1 MYTVDIL
8 ENPGKKYKVPIIR
21 IAVAEGAVADQDWI
35 MPLAKELGCELVFG
49 PINTVD
55 QFVNTTAGCDGLIVS
70 LHQITSEQLARKPES
85 LRALGRAG
93 VGLDSIDLPACESHK
108 VSVIFQPVYALEE
121 VANHA
126 LSMILALHR
135 GLFSAD
141 KMVRDFTWGPALKV
155 AEITSLQ
162 DATVGVIGCG
172 RIGQNV
178 IRKLQ
183 PFVKQVLGYDVNI
196 QGPIDGVTMVDS
208 LDELLTRSKIVTLHT
223 PLLPSTR
230 HMIDAEALAKMP
242 KGAILVNVSRGG
254 LVDEKALGLAL
265 ESGHISAA
273 GLDVFETEP
282 LGEDSALRQVRNL
295 ILSPHIAW
303 YSKSSGPRL
312 GQWTLIDLFLHLS
325 SNPIKNGAFATG
337 PF

>member
-1 MYTVDIL
+1 M
-8 ENPGKKYKVPIIR
+8 PIIR
-21 IAVAEGAVADQDWI
+21 IAVAEGAVADPDWI
-35 MPLAKELGCELVFG
+35 APLAKELGCELVFG

-70 LHQITSEQLARKPES
+70 LHQITPEQIAQKPES
-85 LRALGRAG
+85 LRGIGRAG
-93 VGLDSIDLPACESHK
+93 VGLDSIPLPACEAHE
-108 VSVIFQPVYALEE
+108 VTVIYQPMYALEE

-141 KMVRDFTWGPALKV
+141 KMVRDFKWGPATEV
-155 AEITSLQ
+155 AELISLQ

-183 PFVKQVLGYDVNI
+183 PFVKQVLGFDVNI
-196 QGPIDGVTMVDS
+196 NAPIDGVTMVDS
-208 LDELLTRSKIVTLHT
+208 VDELLTRSKIVTLHT

-230 HMIDAEALAKMP
+230 HMIDAGSLAKMP
-242 KGAILVNVSRGG
+242 RGAILVNVSRGG
-254 LVDEKALGLAL
+254 LVDEEALTSAL
-265 ESGHISAA
+265 ENGHISAA
-273 GLDVFETEP
+273 GLDVFEKEP
-282 LGEDSALRQVRNL
+282 LSENSGLRHARNL
-295 ILSPHIAW
+295 ILSPHMAW

-312 GQWTLIDLFLHLS
+312 GQWTLLDLFMHLS
-325 SNPIKNGAFATG
+325 NHPIKNGAFAAG